1 MEEKRLFC
9 GGDGSF
15 GGRWRAGLSDFWNLG
30 EKIGV
35 GVAGIDD
42 KGVFHGEGRNPD
54 ILSGNGCAL
63 FAKVGLE
70 SGTVVG
76 GHVGGV
82 GGPYARLLEK
92 LCEHSSLNI
101 PAF

>member
-1 MEEKRLFC
+1 MAAAEVLGQME
-9 GGDGSF
+9 GD
-15 GGRWRAGLSDFWNLG
+15 LSDFRNLG
-30 EKIGV
+30 KKIEV
-35 GVAGIDD
+35 GVASVDD
-42 KGVFHGEGRNPD
+42 EGVFHGEGRDPD
-54 ILSGNGCAL
+54 IISGNGCAL
-63 FAKVGLE
+63 FAEVGIE

>member
-9 GGDGSF
+9 GGDGSS

-30 EKIGV
+30 EKIKV
-35 GVAGIDD
+35 GVASIDD
-42 KGVFHGEGRNPD
+42 EGVLHGEGRDPNV
-54 ILSGNGCAL
+54 IGGNRSAL
-63 FAKVGLE
+63 FAEVGIE

-82 GGPYARLLEK
+82 GGPYPRLLEK

>member
-1 MEEKRLFC
+1 MEEKRLFN
-9 GGDGSF
+9 GGDGSS
-15 GGRWRAGLSDFWNLG
+15 GGQMEGDLSDFWNLG
-30 EKIGV
+30 EKIEV
-35 GVAGIDD
+35 GVASIDD
-42 KGVFHGEGRNPD
+42 EGVFHGEGRNPD
-54 ILSGNGCAL
+54 IIGGNGCAL
-63 FAKVGLE
+63 FAEVGIE
-70 SGTVVG
+70 SGAVVG

>member
-9 GGDGSF
+9 GGGESL
-15 GGRWRAGLSDFWNLG
+15 GGKWRAGLSDFWNLG
-30 EKIGV
+30 EKIEV
-35 GVAGIDD
+35 GVASIDD
-42 KGVFHGEGRNPD
+42 EGVFHGEGSDPD
-54 ILSGNGCAL
+54 IIGGNRSAL
-63 FAKVGLE
+63 FAEIGIE
-70 SGTVVG
+70 SRTVVG

-92 LCEHSSLNI
+92 LCEDSSLNI

>member
-9 GGDGSF
+9 GGDGSSR
-15 GGRWRAGLSDFWNLG
+15 GRWRAGLSDFWNLG
-30 EKIGV
+30 EKIEV
-35 GVAGIDD
+35 GVAGIDNE
-42 KGVFHGEGRNPD
+42 GVFHGEGSDPD
-54 ILSGNGCAL
+54 VIGGNRSAL
-63 FAKVGLE
+63 FAEVGIE
-70 SGTVVG
+70 SRAVVG

-92 LCEHSSLNI
+92 LCENSSLNI

>member
-1 MEEKRLFC
+1 MEEKRLFN
-9 GGDGSF
+9 GGDGSSK
-15 GGRWRAGLSDFWNLG
+15 GRWRASLSDFWNLG
-30 EKIGV
+30 EKIEV
-35 GVAGIDD
+35 GVAGIDNE
-42 KGVFHGEGRNPD
+42 GVFHGEGRDPNV
-54 ILSGNGCAL
+54 IGGNRGAL
-63 FAKVGLE
+63 FAEVGIE

-92 LCEHSSLNI
+92 LCEDSSLNI

>member
-1 MEEKRLFC
+1 MEEKRLFN
-9 GGDGSF
+9 GGDGSS
-15 GGRWRAGLSDFWNLG
+15 GGQMEGDLSDFWNLG
-30 EKIGV
+30 EKIEV
-35 GVAGIDD
+35 GVASIDD
-42 KGVFHGEGRNPD
+42 EGVFHGEGRNPD
-54 ILSGNGCAL
+54 IIGGNGCAL
-63 FAKVGLE
+63 FVKVGVE

-92 LCEHSSLNI
+92 LGKHSSLNI

>member
-1 MEEKRLFC
+1 M
-9 GGDGSF
+9 
-15 GGRWRAGLSDFWNLG
+15 
-30 EKIGV
+30 

-42 KGVFHGEGRNPD
+42 EGVLHGEGRYPNV
-54 ILSGNGCAL
+54 IGGNRSAL
-63 FAKVGLE
+63 FAEVGIE

-92 LCEHSSLNI
+92 LCEDSSLNI

>member
-9 GGDGSF
+9 GGGESL
-15 GGRWRAGLSDFWNLG
+15 GGKWRAGLSDFWDLG
-30 EKIGV
+30 EKIEV
-35 GVAGIDD
+35 GVAGIDNE
-42 KGVFHGEGRNPD
+42 GVFHGEGRDPNV
-54 ILSGNGCAL
+54 IGRNRSTL
-63 FAKVGLE
+63 FAEVGIE

-76 GHVGGV
+76 GCVGGV

-92 LCEHSSLNI
+92 LCEDSSLNI

>member
-1 MEEKRLFC
+1 M
-9 GGDGSF
+9 
-15 GGRWRAGLSDFWNLG
+15 GLSDFRNLG
-30 EKIGV
+30 KKIEV

-54 ILSGNGCAL
+54 VIGGNGCAL
-63 FAKVGLE
+63 FAEVGIE

-92 LCEHSSLNI
+92 LGKHSSLNI

>member
-9 GGDGSF
+9 GGGGSS

-30 EKIGV
+30 EKIEV
-35 GVAGIDD
+35 GVASIDD
-42 KGVFHGEGRNPD
+42 EGVFHGEGRDPNV
-54 ILSGNGCAL
+54 IGGNRSAL
-63 FAKVGLE
+63 FAEVGIE

>member
-9 GGDGSF
+9 GGGESLGSK
-15 GGRWRAGLSDFWNLG
+15 WRAGLSDFWNLG
-30 EKIGV
+30 EKIKV
-35 GVAGIDD
+35 GVPGIDD
-42 KGVFHGEGRNPD
+42 EGVFHGEGRDPD
-54 ILSGNGCAL
+54 IIGGNRGAL
-63 FAKVGLE
+63 FAEVGIE

-76 GHVGGV
+76 GYVGRV

-92 LCEHSSLNI
+92 LCEDSSLNV

>member
-15 GGRWRAGLSDFWNLG
+15 GGRWRAGLSDFWDLG
-30 EKIGV
+30 EKIEV
-35 GVAGIDD
+35 GVTGVDD
-42 KGVFHGEGRNPD
+42 EGVFHGEGRDPD
-54 ILSGNGCAL
+54 IIGGNRGAL
-63 FAKVGLE
+63 FAEVGIE

-76 GHVGGV
+76 GYVGRVGGSH
-82 GGPYARLLEK
+82 ARLLEK

-101 PAF
+101 TAF